1 MRVELLGPLRVV
13 TVEGTADIRAPQQ
26 RVLIASLAVH
36 VGCVVHSERLA
47 TALWGDPPPARW
59 RQVLPPLIRRLR
71 VSLGADDG
79 RILTSSPGYRLD
91 VEPRRIDIWAFD
103 ALRKDGLAAALA
115 DDWEQAS
122 RILTQAET
130 LWRGTPFADIESA
143 ELRDAWQEYLEDQYL
158 DVRETRLEADVRLSL
173 RTARSAVADLRKM
186 VAADPASERLRW
198 LLMLALQRSG
208 KQADAQAAFRDAW
221 TYSTSELASLRGP
234 ELQSLN
240 RRIIAA
246 DPGLLSVPFKDTTPP
261 AT

>member
-1 MRVELLGPLRVV
+1 MRVGLLGPLKVI

-26 RVLIASLAVH
+26 RVLIATLAVH
-36 VGCVVHSERLA
+36 VGSVVHSEQLA
-47 TALWGDPPPARW
+47 AAIWGDPPPARW
-59 RQVLPPLIRRLR
+59 RQALPPLIRRLR
-71 VSLGADDG
+71 VSLGAEDAL
-79 RILTSSPGYRLD
+79 IVTSSPGYRLD
-91 VEPRRIDIWAFD
+91 VEPRRVDIWTFD

-122 RILTQAET
+122 RILTEAEK

-143 ELRDAWQEYLEDQYL
+143 ELRDAWHQYLEDQYR

-173 RTARSAVADLRKM
+173 RTARSAVPDLRKM

-198 LLMLALQRSG
+198 LLMLALQRSA

-221 TYSTSELASLRGP
+221 AYSTSELASRPGP
-234 ELQSLN
+234 ALQSLN
-240 RRIIAA
+240 ARIIAA
-246 DPGLLSVPFKDTTPP
+246 DPGLLSVPFIDSTPP

>member
-1 MRVELLGPLRVV
+1 MRVGLLGPLKVDI
-13 TVEGTADIRAPQQ
+13 VEGPADVRAPQQ
-26 RVLIASLAVH
+26 RVLIATLAVH
-36 VGCVVHSERLA
+36 VGCVVHSEQLA
-47 TALWGDPPPARW
+47 TAIWGDPPPARW
-59 RQVLPPLIRRLR
+59 RQALPPLIRRLR

-122 RILTQAET
+122 RILTEAEN
-130 LWRGTPFADIESA
+130 LWRGTPFGDIESA
-143 ELRDAWQEYLEDQYL
+143 ELRDAWQQYLEDQYR

-173 RTARSAVADLRKM
+173 RTARSAVAELRKM

-221 TYSTSELASLRGP
+221 AYSTSELASRPGP
-234 ELQSLN
+234 ALQSLN

-246 DPGLLSVPFKDTTPP
+246 DPDLLSLPFKDTTPP